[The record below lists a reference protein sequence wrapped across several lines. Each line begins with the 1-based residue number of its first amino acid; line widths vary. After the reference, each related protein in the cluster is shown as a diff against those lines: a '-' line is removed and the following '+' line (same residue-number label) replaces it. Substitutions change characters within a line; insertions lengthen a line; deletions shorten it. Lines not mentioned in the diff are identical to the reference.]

1 MQVKF
6 TVLGE
11 PAWKGRPRFRSVGPY
26 VKTYTPEKTVSYE
39 NLVKLEYRRQCND
52 FKFEDGV
59 PLDLRI
65 TAYYSIPKSASKK
78 KRALMEQFKI
88 RPMKKPDNDNIVKVV
103 QDALNLVAY
112 HDDVQVVDCQ
122 LRKFYS
128 ENPRVVVTIQ
138 EAPDVVCPLI
148 TIWYQKD
155 IFWKRGP
162 VDYESRT

>member
-1 MQVKF
+1 MKVKF
-6 TVLGE
+6 AVLGE
-11 PAWKGRPRFRSVGPY
+11 PAGKGRPRFRSVGPY

-65 TAYYSIPKSASKK
+65 TAYYSIPKSTSKK
-78 KRALMEQFKI
+78 KRVLMEQFKI

-138 EAPDVVCPLI
+138 EAPDVVC
-148 TIWYQKD
+148 
-155 IFWKRGP
+155 
-162 VDYESRT
+162 S